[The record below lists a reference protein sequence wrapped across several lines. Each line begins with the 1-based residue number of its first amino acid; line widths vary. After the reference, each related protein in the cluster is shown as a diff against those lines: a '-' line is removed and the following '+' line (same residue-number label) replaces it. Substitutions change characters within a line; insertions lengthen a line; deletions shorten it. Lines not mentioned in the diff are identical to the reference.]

1 MQMADGVKAFS
12 HAWTLLRV
20 RLMEHA
26 LVAVTGGTR
35 FVGVD
40 TRYDNQAVFG
50 LFLNVDQA
58 AGVIQYCV
66 LIICGT
72 RSDEYQELITFSAD
86 DLFYFLITFC
96 FACYELRRKREL
108 FFDLC
113 RGRQLVYE
121 FECHNCSPRFVN
133 DAPQQAVRQFV
144 CYYNCANKFA
154 R

>member
-96 FACYELRRKREL
+96 FACYELCWKREL

-121 FECHNCSPRFVN
+121 LECHNVLLIL
-133 DAPQQAVRQFV
+133 
-144 CYYNCANKFA
+144 
-154 R
+154 

>member
-1 MQMADGVKAFS
+1 MADGVKTLS
-12 HAWTLLRV
+12 HARTLLRI

-40 TRYDNQAVFG
+40 TRYNDKTVFG
-50 LFLNVDQA
+50 LFLNIDQA
-58 AGVIQYCV
+58 AGVIQNCV
-66 LIICGT
+66 FVICGT

-86 DLFYFLITFC
+86 DFFYFFITFC
-96 FACYELRRKREL
+96 FASYELRRKREL
-108 FFDLC
+108 LFDLC

-133 DAPQQAVRQFV
+133 NAPQQAVRQFV
-144 CYYNCANKFA
+144 CYHDRADEFA